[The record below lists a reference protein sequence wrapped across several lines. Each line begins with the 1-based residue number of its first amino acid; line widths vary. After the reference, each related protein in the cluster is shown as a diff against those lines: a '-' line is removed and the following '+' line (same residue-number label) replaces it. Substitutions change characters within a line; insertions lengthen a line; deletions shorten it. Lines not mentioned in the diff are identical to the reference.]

1 MAGVFRLKVASL
13 NLVADSFAW
22 PFRGAWRSSWIV
34 GVPVVLLLPLLF
46 IPLLGY
52 AIQATRASEEEPT
65 QGPPAWRL
73 SGRLIT
79 DGIWT
84 ALAVLL
90 VALPFIVAFNPFA
103 NALYGAHVWRTGDPG
118 QSLFY
123 ARVLAFLLLALPL
136 GIVLLLLMPQ
146 ATARFAAS
154 GRARDLFDFA
164 TALRRVR
171 RDYATWNLAAAG
183 IVTGWAVGVACVG
196 LLCAGIVPGIFYA
209 ILVSAHAS
217 AALHE
222 QDSTSPSR

>member
-1 MAGVFRLKVASL
+1 MVASL

-34 GVPVVLLLPLLF
+34 GVPIVLFLPLLF

-52 AIQATRASEEEPT
+52 AIEATRASEDDPKL
-65 QGPPAWRL
+65 GPPAWRL

-79 DGIWT
+79 DGVWT
-84 ALAVLL
+84 ALAVIL
-90 VALPFIVAFNPFA
+90 VAVPFVLVFNPLA
-103 NALYGAHVWRTGDPG
+103 NGLYAAHIWHTADPG

-123 ARVLAFLLLALPL
+123 ARVLSFLVLALPL

-146 ATARFAAS
+146 AAARFAAS
-154 GRARDLFDFA
+154 GRPRDLFDFA
-164 TALRRVR
+164 AALRRVR
-171 RDYATWNLAAAG
+171 RDFATWNLAAAG

-196 LLCAGIVPGIFYA
+196 LLCVGIVPGIFYA

-217 AALHE
+217 AALH
-222 QDSTSPSR
+222 DKGSTAPSR

>member
-1 MAGVFRLKVASL
+1 MAGVFQLKVATL

-34 GVPVVLLLPLLF
+34 GVPVVLFVPLLF

-52 AIQATRASEEEPT
+52 AIQATRASEEDPT
-65 QGPPAWRL
+65 QGPPAWRVA
-73 SGRLIT
+73 GRLIT
-79 DGIWT
+79 DGTWT

-90 VALPFIVAFNPFA
+90 VALPFIVAFNPLA
-103 NALYGAHVWRTGDPG
+103 NSLYGAHVWRTADPG

-123 ARVLAFLLLALPL
+123 ARVLAFLVLAMPL

-164 TALRRVR
+164 AALLGVR
-171 RDYATWNLAAAG
+171 RDFATWNLAAAG
-183 IVTGWAVGVACVG
+183 IVTGWAVGMACVG

-217 AALHE
+217 AALHH
-222 QDSTSPSR
+222 QGSTSPSR